1 MDRLFLILSPISDYE
16 ASSMAEFLLEEPDEA
31 LLSVFLNSK
40 TLEVRKG
47 AFEWFCELSFCD
59 FAA

>member
-1 MDRLFLILSPISDYE
+1 MSVWSYSWIMDRFSLIFSPISDYE
-16 ASSMAEFLLEEPDEA
+16 ASLMAEFLLDEPDEA

-47 AFEWFCELSFCD
+47 AF
-59 FAA
+59 